1 MYAVRTAVWNKGP
14 MTIAIKLF
22 LSAVAM
28 ALGVFVATSPAQAA
42 QIWASERL
50 TSLAPEKR
58 ASFSRL
64 FRAFG
69 IVLCLGGALVAI
81 DSIGWSN

>member
-1 MYAVRTAVWNKGP
+1 
-14 MTIAIKLF
+14 
-22 LSAVAM
+22 M

-50 TSLAPEKR
+50 ARLAPQR
-58 ASFSRL
+58 RPSFLRL

-69 IVLCLGGALVAI
+69 IILCLGGALVAI